1 MRYDRQRV
9 ISGKGTGRGQFSD
22 ALRGLTIGPK
32 NRLYV
37 VGDSKLVVFSLAGEP
52 LKTWATERPG
62 YSVAIDSDDR
72 IFVGQPGQVQI
83 FDPDGKLLDTWRD
96 ENRLGLVT
104 AIGFTGESV
113 LLADVRDR
121 CLRRYDTKGK
131 YLGNIGKD
139 NRMKGFLVPNR
150 HLDFA
155 VDDAGVIHAC
165 NPGKHRVE
173 RHTVEDKLLG
183 HIGHFGGG
191 SDPTGFTGCCNP
203 TNVALAG
210 AGRVVVT
217 TKAGPQVKVY
227 DADGKMLALI
237 GDDQFDPNCKNMDV
251 TVDAKGRLY
260 VIDTVRLH
268 ICVFAPERRE
278 RTEADGGKAVGP

>member
-9 ISGKGTGRGQFSD
+9 ISGKGVGRGEFSD

-32 NRLYV
+32 KRLYV
-37 VGDSKLVVFSLAGEP
+37 VGDSKLVVFSLEGEL
-52 LKTWATERPG
+52 LKTWVTERPG
-62 YSVAIDSDDR
+62 FSVSINSDEK
-72 IFVGQPGQVQI
+72 IFVGQAGQVQI
-83 FDPDGKLLDTWRD
+83 FDIEGKLLDTWGD
-96 ENRLGLVT
+96 ESRLGLVS
-104 AIGFTGESV
+104 AIGFAGETV
-113 LLADVRDR
+113 VLADVQDR
-121 CLRRYDTKGK
+121 CLRRYDAKGK

-139 NRMKGFLVPNR
+139 NRMKGFLIPNR

-155 VDDAGVIHAC
+155 VDAAGVIHVC

-173 RHTVEDKLLG
+173 RYTVDDKLLG

-203 TNVALAG
+203 TNLALAG
-210 AGRVVVT
+210 VGRVVVT

-237 GDDQFDPNCKNMDV
+237 DDDQFDPNCKNMDV
-251 TVDAKGRLY
+251 AVDVEGRLY
-260 VIDTVRLH
+260 VIDTTRLH
-268 ICVFAPERRE
+268 ICVFAPKERE
-278 RTEADGGKAVGP
+278 QTGDGKAVKP